1 MTTFDAT
8 ATVLNRA
15 SLDEAARIDLPQYVL
30 VFGDDQPPKEH
41 EFVSISDAAAAELMD
56 KQYPRFAWALYHV
69 EGGKRRCVYT
79 HAGSAALPA
88 GRVAE
93 AEERPP
99 GRDAGR
105 AVFAPPASA
114 PEPCHL

>member
-1 MTTFDAT
+1 MPDDDAT
-8 ATVLNRA
+8 PTTRGPAG
-15 SLDEAARIDLPQYVL
+15 LDEAARIDLPQYVL

-56 KQYPRFAWALYHV
+56 KQYPRFAWALFHV
-69 EGGKRRCVYT
+69 EGGKRRCVHT

-88 GRVAE
+88 GRVA
-93 AEERPP
+93 AAQERPP

-105 AVFAPPASA
+105 AVFAPPASV